1 MVFKE
6 KRMAKALVIF
16 LHGVGSNGEDL
27 AALGRH
33 WAPLL
38 PDVIF
43 AAPDAP
49 FSFPHG
55 AGFEWFSLDGV
66 TPENRPARVRAARA
80 TFDATLEAILARHG
94 LRDQWD
100 KVVLVGFSQGSIMA
114 LDALASGRFP
124 LAGVVAFSGRLAFD
138 EPLSP
143 AVQTPALLIHGH
155 ADAVIP
161 WRESESAAQRLKAAG
176 VPLELQL
183 EPRTEHT
190 ISAQGAMRA
199 AAFIAQCLQD

>member
-1 MVFKE
+1 
-6 KRMAKALVIF
+6 MAKALVIF

-43 AAPDAP
+43 SAPDAP
-49 FSFPHG
+49 FPFTHG
-55 AGFEWFSLDGV
+55 AGFQWFSLEGV

-80 TFDATLEAILARHG
+80 AFDATLEAILAQHD
-94 LRDQWD
+94 LRDSRE

-114 LDALASGRFP
+114 LDALATGRYP
-124 LAGVVAFSGRLAFD
+124 LAGVVAFSGRLAVD
-138 EPLSP
+138 EALTAS
-143 AVQTPALLIHGH
+143 VQTPVLLIHGH
-155 ADAVIP
+155 ADEVIP

-176 VPLELQL
+176 VPVELQL
-183 EPRTEHT
+183 EPKTTHT

-199 AAFIAQCLQD
+199 ATFIAQCLQD